1 MSTTT
6 TTGFTEGV
14 RTATWIA
21 PINIAVIKYWGKRDE
36 ALMLPANGS
45 LSVTIDMSK
54 MRAKTT
60 ALTSPSITTD
70 RLWLNGKEVCAGDPG
85 WARFQRCVDHL
96 RHRAGQHN
104 AHVHVCSE
112 NSFPTGAGVASSAA
126 GYACLAMAVSD
137 VIGLDCARE
146 NVSAAARLGSGSA
159 CRSVFGGFV
168 LWERGEDGGTGGSE
182 SSIARQLFAE
192 KHWPELR
199 MVFLFVDERK
209 KKVGSTDG
217 MRRSMETSALM
228 KARLESIPE
237 KLVRMEDAI
246 GRKDFAE
253 FAEIAMRDS
262 DQMHAV
268 CLDTYPPIVYLRDTS
283 HAVMALVTAL
293 NGACGRTVA
302 GYTFDAG
309 PNSVLFAL
317 DEDLPLLLAALKRF
331 FPMPAEAEREVFE
344 RVGVD
349 GVMSGEVERKVREGL
364 DFDVWCGPSFSRVLL
379 AEPGSGPQK
388 LKDEDNC
395 EGLLDVKTGLP
406 KAK

>member
-1 MSTTT
+1 MATAADSA
-6 TTGFTEGV
+6 EGMRV
-14 RTATWIA
+14 ATWIA

-60 ALTSPSITTD
+60 ALTGPNIAED
-70 RLWLNGKEVCAGDPG
+70 RLWLNGKETRAGDPG

-96 RHRAGQHN
+96 RVRAGQGN

-126 GYACLAMAVSD
+126 GYACLAMAVAD
-137 VIGLDCARE
+137 ALGLDPTRE

-168 LWERGEDGGTGGSE
+168 IWERGEDGADRAD
-182 SSIARQLFAE
+182 SSIARQLFTE
-192 KHWPELR
+192 EHWPELR

-217 MRRSMETSALM
+217 MRRSMETSTLM

-246 GRKDFAE
+246 RRKDFAA
-253 FAEIAMRDS
+253 FAEIAMKDS
-262 DQMHAV
+262 SQMHAV
-268 CLDTYPPIVYLRDTS
+268 CLDSYPPLVYLRDTS
-283 HAVMALVTAL
+283 HAVMALVAAL
-293 NGACGRTVA
+293 NKACGRTVA

-309 PNSVLFAL
+309 PNPVLFAQAP
-317 DEDLPLLLAALKRF
+317 DLPLLLAALKRF
-331 FPMPAEAEREVFE
+331 FPVPPAAKEIFEGDGVSTAMSADLEAEIKAE
-344 RVGVD
+344 
-349 GVMSGEVERKVREGL
+349 L
-364 DFDVWCGPSFSRVLL
+364 DFDVWSGSSFSRVLL
-379 AEPGSGPQK
+379 AEPGTGPQK
-388 LKDEDNC
+388 LKDDDGNY

-406 KAK
+406 NK